1 MTNHD
6 KIRALFPVCSKKVY
20 LEAGLSNGG
29 CTIAKEAMD
38 LYFEENFTGILE
50 GKKQWNEAADEVR
63 KLAASLLGGVSPD
76 GIAITKNT
84 VEGLNIISQSFPF
97 EKGDNVV
104 IGSDEHI
111 SNVMPWLALK
121 DKGVDVRIVPSENH
135 RLSPDIFE
143 KYIDEHTKIVAVS
156 HVQAPTGYKCD
167 IKALAEICHKNG
179 AFLVVDAIQS
189 LGLIEVNAK
198 EWGIDAVSSGAHKNL
213 LSVTGVG
220 LLYIAPQLM
229 KILTPQYAGSS
240 AVRSFDRDT
249 WTNTLKDEMNAR
261 KFELSNLNYP
271 GIYTLRAAL
280 KFILDVGIENIEAHV
295 AKLSK
300 KMNDGLREIGYH
312 VATPV
317 NADERA
323 GINSV
328 VVPDLAHM
336 KAWFGERNIA
346 ISKMDLGFVR
356 LSLGIF
362 SNDED
367 VDTALKYARQY
378 YEEFVK

>member
-1 MTNHD
+1 MKDHD
-6 KIRALFPVCSKKVY
+6 KIRALFPICSKKVY

-38 LYFEENFTGILE
+38 LYFEENFNGILE
-50 GKKQWNEAADEVR
+50 GKRQWNEAADEVR
-63 KLAASLLGGVSPD
+63 ALSAQLLGGVCPD
-76 GIAITKNT
+76 HIAITKNT

-104 IGSDEHI
+104 INTDEHI

-121 DKGVDVRIVPSENH
+121 EKGVEVRIAKSENH
-135 RLSPDIFE
+135 RLSPDIIE
-143 KYIDEHTKIVAVS
+143 KYIDKNTKIVAIS

-167 IKALAEICHKNG
+167 IKTLADICHKNG

-189 LGLIEVNAK
+189 LGLIPLDAK
-198 EWGIDAVSSGAHKNL
+198 NWGIDAVASGAHKNL

-229 KILTPQYAGSS
+229 KMLTPSYAGSS
-240 AVRSFDRDT
+240 GVRSFDRES
-249 WTNTLKDEMNAR
+249 WTNTLKDELNAR

-280 KFILDVGIENIEAHV
+280 KFILEVGIENIAAHV
-295 AKLSK
+295 AVLSQ

-312 VATPV
+312 VATPA
-317 NADERA
+317 NPDERA

-362 SNDED
+362 SNEED
-367 VDTALKYARQY
+367 VDIALKYARQY

>member
-1 MTNHD
+1 MMNHD

-38 LYFEENFTGILE
+38 LYFEENFTGVLE

-135 RLSPDIFE
+135 RLSHDIFE

-198 EWGIDAVSSGAHKNL
+198 EWGIDAVASGAHKNL

-229 KILTPQYAGSS
+229 KMLKPDYAGSS

-249 WTNTLKDEMNAR
+249 WTNTLKDEMNGR

-295 AKLSK
+295 AMLSK
-300 KMNDGLREIGYH
+300 KMNDGLREIGYD
-312 VATPV
+312 VTTPA
-317 NADERA
+317 NTDERA

-362 SNDED
+362 SNEED
-367 VDTALKYARQY
+367 VDIALKYAREY

>member
-1 MTNHD
+1 MMNHD
-6 KIRALFPVCSKKVY
+6 KIRALFPVCSKKIY

-29 CTIAKEAMD
+29 CMIAKEAMD

-229 KILTPQYAGSS
+229 KMLKPNYAGSS

-249 WTNTLKDEMNAR
+249 WTNTLKDEMNGR

-280 KFILDVGIENIEAHV
+280 KFILDVGIKNIEAHV

-300 KMNDGLREIGYH
+300 KMNDGLREIGYD
-312 VATPV
+312 VATPA

-362 SNDED
+362 SNEED
-367 VDTALKYARQY
+367 VDIALKYARQY